1 MCQNTK
7 KLTQNVN
14 AWLNER
20 NAKHSEGPKVSQQYD
35 QKGNSKSHDLVTR
48 VLSMQGQVLLKQQH

>member
-1 MCQNTK
+1 MKKQSVKTQK
-7 KLTQNVN
+7 KLPQNVN

-48 VLSMQGQVLLKQQH
+48 VLSM